1 MEECSKKVNG
11 ECGHKLE
18 CIWCPENKKDKHHPE
33 HDDDDADDFC
43 E

>member
-1 MEECSKKVNG
+1 MECSKKKEG
-11 ECGHKLE
+11 KCGYSLE
-18 CIWCPENKKDKHHPE
+18 CIWCPESKKEKTHRE